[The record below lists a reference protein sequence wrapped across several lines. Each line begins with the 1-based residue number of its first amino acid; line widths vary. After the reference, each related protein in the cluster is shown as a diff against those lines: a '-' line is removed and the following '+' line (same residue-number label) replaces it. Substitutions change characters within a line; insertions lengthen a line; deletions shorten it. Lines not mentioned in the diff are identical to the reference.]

1 MFLSGSLISVFSR
14 LLAKNGYTVGTE
26 IMLWQI
32 WILLLVSVAENVI
45 KPMQEQNSNLHFQE
59 MKER

>member
-1 MFLSGSLISVFSR
+1 M
-14 LLAKNGYTVGTE
+14 AKNGYTVGTE

-59 MKER
+59 MKEW